1 MLTQKEFDLMS
12 EDLKNKKISEEDYE
26 KWFVSHVN
34 CEAKDNNRWRNGIRL
49 CSTSNKHAVIA
60 VQGLHGL
67 AFRVSFDDFR
77 MK

>member
-26 KWFVSHVN
+26 KWFVGHIN
-34 CEAKDNNRWRNGIRL
+34 CEVKDNNRWRNGIRL
-49 CSTSNKHAVIA
+49 CSMAKKYAVIA
-60 VQGLHGL
+60 VEGFNGL